1 MVKRNSINRAKRR
14 LLTLQARG
22 ARKRTIDKA
31 KSDLTRAM
39 SVFERG
45 GQPGQRLPE
54 RSWPGPW
61 KNTTRIRGYGGSLDR
76 PCRSANVLRASQGIL
91 LARSEVMA
99 RTALF
104 FKRLST

>member
-45 GQPGQRLPE
+45 GQPYPKMAE

-61 KNTTRIRGYGGSLDR
+61 KNTTKIHGYGGSLDR
-76 PCRSANVLRASQGIL
+76 PRRLANVLRASQGVL

-99 RTALF
+99 RTALM
-104 FKRLST
+104 FKRLSA